1 LIECFETWLPLAGEK
16 AIRYRPASV
25 SSVTATENVRFY
37 MKLIPKNWAVFQHY
51 KDRNPPWIKLH
62 RETLNDRTFM
72 TLPLASKAL
81 APLMW
86 LLASESKNGV
96 FDGSVDDLMFRLH
109 ITKKEYED
117 GVKPLI
123 DKGFFEIASGVLA
136 DCQQDARPETE
147 TETETKREKETEAKK
162 STRGSRLSA
171 DFVLPTEWIAF
182 CQQERQDLNPY
193 KVFDGFKDYWVSKA
207 GAQGV
212 KLDWLATWRNW
223 VRNQKQVFKQADLI
237 RTTVP
242 SSSQRDPALAKL
254 DEDMKNAKPNPE
266 ILAKI
271 KEALK
276 GKVA

>member
-1 LIECFETWLPLAGEK
+1 
-16 AIRYRPASV
+16 
-25 SSVTATENVRFY
+25 

-62 RETLNDRTFM
+62 RETLNDRTYM

-96 FDGSVDDLMFRLH
+96 FDGSADDLMFRLH

-147 TETETKREKETEAKK
+147 TETETETKKEKEKKATSVAMPDGISQSVWEDFKTLRKAKK
-162 STRGSRLSA
+162 APVTQRVIDGM
-171 DFVLPTEWIAF
+171 
-182 CQQERQDLNPY
+182 QE
-193 KVFDGFKDYWVSKA
+193 
-207 GAQGV
+207 
-212 KLDWLATWRNW
+212 
-223 VRNQKQVFKQADLI
+223 QADLAGWTLEKAMEECCI
-237 RTTVP
+237 RGWQSFKAEWVTTTHKLLNKADVVHQTVP
-242 SSSQRDPALAKL
+242 SSQNRDPALVKL
-254 DEDMKNAKPNPE
+254 DEDRLKTAPPNPE
-266 ILAKI
+266 VLAKI
-271 KEALK
+271 RAVL
-276 GKVA
+276 GRTA